1 LVKSPKVY
9 IRDSGLVHALLGLR
23 TFNDLAGHPVAGS
36 SWEGF
41 VIGNLLAAAPE
52 RTFASFYRTAAGA
65 EIDLLLEIPG
75 HGRWAIEVKRSLS
88 GRPEK
93 GFYIACQDLKPDK
106 QFVVNA
112 GLEQYPIDADTVAIG
127 VRACPNALSYDDLIP
142 PASSF
147 TA

>member
-1 LVKSPKVY
+1 
-9 IRDSGLVHALLGLR
+9 LR

-41 VIGNLLAAAPE
+41 IIENLLAAAPE
-52 RTFASFYRTAAGA
+52 RSIASFYRTAAGA

-75 HGRWAIEVKRSLS
+75 HGLWAIEVKRSLS

-93 GFYIACQDLKPDK
+93 GFYIACRDLKPDK

-112 GLEQYPIDADTVAIG
+112 GLEQYPIDAETVAIG
-127 VRACPNALSYDDLIP
+127 VPALARMLSALTI
-142 PASSF
+142 
-147 TA
+147 